1 MKKFQPINF
10 FIYLNGLLIFN
21 FLAIFT
27 TKIFAK
33 DIKLSNQSE
42 LNIQTAQSEQIGIE
56 KGIDTPTFSYISKN
70 DVIEDL
76 KANGNEL
83 FNFLAFERKDLENE
97 FLVEIDSDIQYRDKD
112 LFFAEG
118 NAMIYLSNATL
129 SGDSVKYDLKNKQLT
144 VVGNLI
150 FQKGQQYFVASKLFY
165 DLKNDT
171 GYINDVYGLLD
182 SKSFTKDFKLEI
194 NNNQKIFIDKNNNNE
209 VKRPKFVDSATI
221 GLVNDFEDD
230 KSFNITKADL
240 RIPTISRW
248 RYKTDKLVYNSKTLE
263 SKKIFFTNDIYNQ
276 PQFVFLSNNFSA
288 EIIENKL
295 RLLSRNSWIILD
307 NKIKIPIGRQSIFD
321 RDPITKWGIGADFKD
336 KDGYYLFKSTDSRK
350 IFRDYNLQIQPYF
363 LIQRYLKN
371 YTESYTAKNSSVF
384 DKEVKNDINFFDNFA
399 LDLNLS
405 GKENDWD
412 IGSKI
417 EFNSLNF
424 ERLDESLRTKLTIG
438 KRIFL
443 KDNKVNESILNNNEQ
458 FNKYIGI
465 EESANSKSLFN
476 DQTELNLPNIY
487 SENDKKDFSN
497 ILDIQFYNVFREKI
511 RKDFA
516 TEVIYFASGINLS
529 NKRNWLN
536 NGKNS
541 NLSLIYD
548 FGHFKSK
555 SSEAKE
561 FKELFRNAFVARYR
575 YKFPIWEKT
584 TLDKTIDKSYKYSPK
599 VIRQSLDWS
608 TLVQSGYYLYSDGN
622 SQSTVKFN
630 TGPVITLGGLKK
642 DFLDYTKLSA
652 NYSFVLKDGKS
663 PFSFDNISK
672 VPKLIFNFQQQ
683 IYGPLLFSLNKTL
696 NLEKGTYSNVKYAL
710 DLKRRAYS
718 LSAFYNS
725 TDESVGIKFNLFN
738 FDYSGLSPK
747 F

>member
-1 MKKFQPINF
+1 MKKFQPINL
-10 FIYLNGLLIFN
+10 FIFLNGLLIFD
-21 FLAIFT
+21 FLTIYT
-27 TKIFAK
+27 TKSFAK
-33 DIKLSNQSE
+33 DIKLTNQSE
-42 LNIQTAQSEQIGIE
+42 LNLKIAQSEKIGIQ
-56 KGIDTPTFSYISKN
+56 KGIDRKTFSYISKN
-70 DVIEDL
+70 EVIEDL
-76 KANGNEL
+76 KANGNSL
-83 FNFLAFERKDLENE
+83 LNLLAFEQKDLEKD
-97 FLVEIDSDIQYRDKD
+97 FRAEIESDIQYREKD

-118 NAMIYLSNATL
+118 NVRIYLSNATL
-129 SGDSVKYDLKNKQLT
+129 LGDSAKYDLKNKQLT

-150 FQKGQQYFVASKLFY
+150 FKKGNQYFEASKLFY

-182 SKSFTKDFKLEI
+182 SKSFTKDFKLEV
-194 NNNQKIFIDKNNNNE
+194 NNNQKTLIDNNNE
-209 VKRPKFVDSATI
+209 VNQPKFVDSATI
-221 GLVNDFEDD
+221 SLVNDFEDD
-230 KSFNITKADL
+230 KSLNITKADL
-240 RIPTISRW
+240 RIPTISKW
-248 RYKTDKLVYNSKTLE
+248 RYKTDKLVFNSKTLE

-276 PQFVFLSNNFSA
+276 PQFLFLSKNFSA

-295 RLLSRNSWIILD
+295 RLLSKNSWIILD
-307 NKIKIPIGRQSIFD
+307 NKIKIPVGRQSIFD
-321 RDPITKWGIGADFKD
+321 RDSVNRWGLGADFKD
-336 KDGYYLFKSTDSRK
+336 KDGYYLFRGTDKRK
-350 IFRDYNLQIQPYF
+350 IFRDYSLQIQPYF

-384 DKEVKNDINFFDNFA
+384 DKQVKNDINFFDNFA

-424 ERLDESLRTKLTIG
+424 ERLDESLRTKLTIR

-443 KDNKVNESILNNNEQ
+443 KDNKVNESVLNNNEQ

-465 EESANSKSLFN
+465 EESANSESLFN
-476 DQTELNLPNIY
+476 NQTELNLPNIY
-487 SENDKKDFSN
+487 SEYDKKNFSN

-511 RKDFA
+511 KKDFA
-516 TEVIYFASGINLS
+516 TEVLHFASGINLS
-529 NKRNWLN
+529 NKRNWSN

-541 NLSLIYD
+541 NLSFIYD

-561 FKELFRNAFVARYR
+561 FKELFRNAFVARYA

-584 TLDKTIDKSYKYSPK
+584 NLDKTIDKTYKYSPK

-608 TLVQSGYYLYSDGN
+608 TGVQSGYYLYSDGA
-622 SQSTVKFN
+622 SQSTIKFN

-642 DFLDYTKLSA
+642 DFLDYTKLSV
-652 NYSFVLKDGKS
+652 NYSSVLKNGKS

-672 VPKLIFNFQQQ
+672 VPKLNFNFQQQ

-696 NLEKGTYSNVKYAL
+696 NLEKGTSSNVKYSL

-718 LSAFYNS
+718 FSAFYNS

-738 FDYSGLSPK
+738 FDYSGLSSK